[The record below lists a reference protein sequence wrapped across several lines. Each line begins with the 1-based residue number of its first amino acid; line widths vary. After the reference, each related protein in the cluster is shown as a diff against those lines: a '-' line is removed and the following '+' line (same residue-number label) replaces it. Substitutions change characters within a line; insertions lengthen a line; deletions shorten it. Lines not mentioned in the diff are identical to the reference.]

1 MSLLADKEKLLEIS
15 QRVSEDL
22 VNTSETEETAF
33 TLVESV
39 NESFSFS
46 GSIFYR
52 SEGGK
57 LESYA
62 SHPEVLLNSAPLNLV
77 IKIPALCPY
86 EAKANWSIKDCSECG
101 QCQNYLAAS
110 ALRKEVIIYSRADDG
125 LLDAFLPT
133 QEACAKEVII
143 LPIKSRDRLYGVL
156 ALFSKKDEAI
166 TPSEEF
172 CLSVI
177 ANSAALAFYGQDLFQ
192 ILEAIGQEEARG
204 EMARDVVHTLTPTV
218 SSLSIGISL
227 LRKGVEKL
235 VQQALQPGIDR
246 QTLKNTAV
254 TTTLRLDTFTEGH
267 LHQKNLLTKYEAIS
281 SGMQELADID
291 VLQVVKDVVSLN
303 NSRAMSKRVT
313 IVTRVK
319 GTPRPLSGLEVDLH
333 LILWNLI
340 NNAIKFTRG
349 GRPSKVYINIVFAE
363 KSISVAVRD
372 EGVGIREE
380 DRASIWRLGYST
392 VAPGEEHK
400 TSGIG
405 LATVNHLVRNLAG
418 DVQVRSKVNSY
429 SEFTI
434 TIPQ

>member
-39 NESFSFS
+39 NKSFSFS

-57 LESYA
+57 LEGYA
-62 SHPEVLLNSAPLNLV
+62 SHPEVLLNDAPNLET
-77 IKIPALCPY
+77 KIPALCPL
-86 EAKANWSIKDCSECG
+86 ETKADWSIKDCSKCQ

-110 ALRKEVIIYSRADDG
+110 ALRKEVIVYGRGYDG
-125 LLDAFLPT
+125 LLDTFLPT
-133 QEACAKEVII
+133 QEAFAKEVII
-143 LPIKSRDRLYGVL
+143 LPIKSRERLYGVL
-156 ALFSKKDEAI
+156 ALFSNKDEAI

-192 ILEAIGQEEARG
+192 ILEALGQEEARG

-246 QTLKNTAV
+246 QTLKNMAA

-281 SGMQELADID
+281 AGVQEAADID

-303 NSRAMSKRVT
+303 SSRAMSKRVT
-313 IVTRVK
+313 IVTKVK
-319 GTPRPLSGLEVDLH
+319 GTSRPLSGLEVDLH
-333 LILWNLI
+333 LILWNLV

-349 GRPSKVYINIVFAE
+349 SRPSKVQITIVFAE
-363 KSISVAVRD
+363 KSISIAIRD

-392 VAPGEEHK
+392 VAPGEDHK

-405 LATVNHLVRNLAG
+405 LATVSQFVRNLAG
-418 DVQVRSKVNSY
+418 DVQVKSKLNSF